1 MHQIGK
7 REKAIKRIAG
17 QKCPTVIKQFWSK
30 RKMEQPLSAFSE
42 ADQKQLD
49 ADKVKSFYSWSIN
62 FQWFIFCDRSFGIT
76 VSPKFWPQRK
86 IRLENEKYLRSH
98 PELAQIT
105 STAIDEIL
113 REQPAD
119 PISFLAR
126 FMTDPDLKGRV
137 TKAVN
142 TIGIS

>member
-1 MHQIGK
+1 M
-7 REKAIKRIAG
+7 
-17 QKCPTVIKQFWSK
+17 
-30 RKMEQPLSAFSE
+30 
-42 ADQKQLD
+42 
-49 ADKVKSFYSWSIN
+49 
-62 FQWFIFCDRSFGIT
+62 
-76 VSPKFWPQRK
+76 
-86 IRLENEKYLRSH
+86 ENEKYLRSH

-105 STAIDEIL
+105 ATAMDQIL

-119 PISFLAR
+119 PISFLSR